1 MISFCNILFPV
12 LNKSVPLDTL
22 RFVVGAECFKNT
34 FTILFPVRVY
44 QLPLLNDDFSRQ
56 HDKFVYDDG
65 VQILDL
71 IISTNY

>member
-44 QLPLLNDDFSRQ
+44 QILLLKKIRPMLFPIR
-56 HDKFVYDDG
+56 HK
-65 VQILDL
+65 
-71 IISTNY
+71 